1 MALKLLALVLR
12 TETGMSPEP
21 ASDNVVNRPRRR
33 HVSFTLQLIDIPR
46 RIDMKKIF
54 GLLLVLAVIAGPS
67 VAQKVTIDYAHDF
80 DFESIKTFQYV
91 DTKES
96 NAGNDLT
103 DNRLRDA
110 IVREANDGGL
120 QQVDSNPD
128 MYLTYHVTT
137 TDNTVFNTTSYGY
150 GGYGPGW
157 GGYGAYGAW
166 GYGYGAGIGMADSTT
181 RAYTYTEG
189 TLIIDAY
196 DPRQQRAGLARHRH
210 RDPQGQSP
218 RSSRSRSTRS

>member
-1 MALKLLALVLR
+1 MR
-12 TETGMSPEP
+12 
-21 ASDNVVNRPRRR
+21 
-33 HVSFTLQLIDIPR
+33 
-46 RIDMKKIF
+46 KIF
-54 GLLLVLAVIAGPS
+54 GLILVLAVVAGPS

-91 DTKES
+91 DTKDS

-110 IVREANDGGL
+110 IIREAKDGGL

-137 TDNTVFNTTSYGY
+137 KDNTVFNTTSYGY
-150 GGYGPGW
+150 GGWGPGW
-157 GGYGAYGAW
+157 GGYGTW

-189 TLIIDAY
+189 TLIVDAY
-196 DPRQQRAGLARHRH
+196 DPGSKELIWRGTGTVTLKAKPEKQAKQVDKILTKIGKQWEKILKN
-210 RDPQGQSP
+210 QGK
-218 RSSRSRSTRS
+218 